1 MKTVGRL
8 RKTIQMAE
16 DLSTIVGTMKTL
28 AAVNVRQFERSASA
42 SGDYVRTI
50 EHGFSILLRHEPR
63 FLEQATTRSEAGRT
77 GRVVVGTDQGLCGG
91 FNERVGSL
99 AASRLSEDPGPLIV
113 IGHRVARRL
122 AAEGF
127 EFRMEYRTPGSVAG
141 ITPLVSDLLIELG
154 EWREAQGVDSITVLY
169 NSPETSATFRT
180 VRQQL
185 LPLDREWLEG
195 LMQRDWHSRSVPTY
209 RADSNAL
216 FSWLV
221 REWLFARVFQ
231 AVAESL
237 AAENVARLVATQAAS
252 RSIDERLGSLRSR
265 YRTERQRAIT
275 DELLDLH
282 R

>member
-16 DLSTIVGTMKTL
+16 DLSSIVGTMKTL
-28 AAVNVRQFERSASA
+28 AAVNSRQFERAA
-42 SGDYVRTI
+42 NAIGDYVKTI
-50 EHGFSILLRHEPR
+50 ELGFTILLRSQPR
-63 FLEQATTRSEAGRT
+63 FLERATPRSEIGRT

-91 FNERVGSL
+91 FNERV
-99 AASRLSEDPGPLIV
+99 AVQAKRRLTEDPGPLIV

-122 AAEGF
+122 GADGF
-127 EFRMEYRTPGSVAG
+127 AYEAEYRTPGSVAG
-141 ITPLVSDLLIELG
+141 VTPLVSDLLIRLG
-154 EWREAQGVDSITVLY
+154 EWGEEEVDSITVIH

-180 VRQQL
+180 IRQPL
-185 LPLDREWLEG
+185 LPLDRVWLEG
-195 LMQRDWHSRSVPTY
+195 LMAREWRSRSIPQF
-209 RADSNAL
+209 RAEPEEL

-221 REWLFARVFQ
+221 QEWLFTRVYQ

-237 AAENVARLVATQAAS
+237 AAENVARLMATQSAS
-252 RSIDERLGSLRSR
+252 RSIDDRLGELRSR

-275 DELLDLH
+275 EELLDLH